1 MSIEKNMIQRHQLQL
16 SEYFKDSKDAIIVAK
31 SEEKDSTSEQGD
43 GVLRATREEK
53 RKVLLYNKIVNDLLM
68 LDPSKESPR

>member
-1 MSIEKNMIQRHQLQL
+1 
-16 SEYFKDSKDAIIVAK
+16 
-31 SEEKDSTSEQGD
+31 
-43 GVLRATREEK
+43 VLRATREEK